1 MSFEAITVENSDG
14 IVTITLSRPEAL
26 NAITRK
32 MLEELKSAL
41 DDAAGDDDVGV
52 VVLTGAGRA
61 FSAGVDLKELGNRKL
76 EAGGVGG
83 SLDEPARALLKAIQK
98 TPKVVI
104 AKING
109 FCFTGA
115 LELALACDLIVCADE
130 AKFGDTHAKF
140 GLRPTWGM
148 SVRLPQAIGRRR
160 ARELSFTART
170 FTGVEA
176 AEWGLANR
184 SVPLEQLDD
193 AVKSLAD
200 EILPNSRESIAAYK
214 VLYNKGGRR
223 TEKKAL
229 KFEEKEVFTIS
240 DTRERLAAFLK

>member
-1 MSFEAITVENSDG
+1 MSFEAITVDKADG
-14 IVTITLSRPEAL
+14 IATITLSRPKAL

-32 MLEELKSAL
+32 MLEEIRSAL
-41 DDAAGDDDVGV
+41 DDAAKDDEVGV
-52 VVLTGAGRA
+52 IVLTGEGRA
-61 FSAGVDLKELGNRKL
+61 FSAGVDLKELSGRKL

-83 SLDEPARALLKAIQK
+83 SLDKPARKLIKAIQK
-98 TPKVVI
+98 TPKAVI

-115 LELALACDLIVCADE
+115 LELALACDIIVCADE

-148 SVRLPQAIGRRR
+148 SARLPQAIGRRR

-184 SVPLEQLDD
+184 SVPLAELDE

-214 VLYNKGGRR
+214 VLYNKGGIR

-229 KFEEKEVFTIS
+229 KFEQDAEFEIS
-240 DTRERLAAFLK
+240 DTKERLAEFMK